1 MRRLTLLALFAV
13 GCTPLSYAFTP
24 AGRSVVSKPKGCT
37 FEVRT
42 SQPTEGF
49 EEIGTLQHYNGKPTK
64 SVDALKKAVAE
75 QVCEVGGDAV
85 IAVPNDKGELDK
97 AMVVKWVSYADPV
110 APMPN

>member
-1 MRRLTLLALFAV
+1 MGRLPVLLLLVA

-42 SQPTEGF
+42 SPPSEGL

-64 SVDALKKAVAE
+64 SVDALKEAVAE
-75 QVCEVGGDAV
+75 QVCNVGGDAV
-85 IAVPNDKGELDK
+85 IAIPDDKGELNNVT
-97 AMVVKWVSYADPV
+97 VVKWVSYADPV
-110 APMPN
+110 ATPP